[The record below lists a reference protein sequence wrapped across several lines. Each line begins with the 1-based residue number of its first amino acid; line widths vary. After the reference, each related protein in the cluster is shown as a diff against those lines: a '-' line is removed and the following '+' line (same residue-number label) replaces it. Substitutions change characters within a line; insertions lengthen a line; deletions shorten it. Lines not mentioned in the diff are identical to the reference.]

1 MGCLQG
7 QGLNEEK
14 GVPSEQIHPWESD
27 FYDPDFFDAAAG
39 DAPIDTNLDWYSDK
53 IGVASTSVLDLGC
66 GTGRFTL
73 SLLGKGHR
81 VIAVDRSEKMLARLK
96 QKCAG
101 LTAEARRR
109 LSIVHADLATSGPT
123 GRASFAIAPDDFLT
137 HFLSITSLSAALESI
152 RESLETGGKFLTD
165 FRPRSER
172 YLERAAR
179 GFPKPMKSF
188 GTVPNALIDG
198 KPRAIGTRA
207 WEDFDKSTRILTTS
221 QAFEIIKPDG
231 ILETTIFK
239 TIRQRLHTH
248 DELVSRGASAGF
260 NAIARELNEHS
271 LNFHAIYYSFGF
283 V

>member
-14 GVPSEQIHPWESD
+14 GVPSEQIHPWERD

-207 WEDFDKSTRILTTS
+207 GKISTSRRESSQHHKLSRSSSRTAYSRPRYSKRYANDSIRMTS
-221 QAFEIIKPDG
+221 LF
-231 ILETTIFK
+231 LEERVPGSI
-239 TIRQRLHTH
+239 Q
-248 DELVSRGASAGF
+248 
-260 NAIARELNEHS
+260 
-271 LNFHAIYYSFGF
+271 
-283 V
+283 